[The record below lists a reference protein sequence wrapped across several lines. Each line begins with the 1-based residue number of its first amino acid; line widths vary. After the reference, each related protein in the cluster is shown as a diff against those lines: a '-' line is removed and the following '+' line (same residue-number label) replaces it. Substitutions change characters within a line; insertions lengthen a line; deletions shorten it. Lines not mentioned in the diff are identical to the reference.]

1 MTIKKVTTGVHKG
14 QWQVRIQ
21 PVDKVTGKRVNFKA
35 QFCDSKTKARKIEAE
50 MWEKFENG
58 FNYQKA
64 NNKFSDVFSSYVKK
78 HISDGYWSTNTQRA
92 WKYSE
97 QVFKMY
103 FPKTTLQNMN
113 QELIRRFARQYVKDH
128 NSSASENSVI
138 AKLLTHLRKFFKP
151 LVGRYFEENP
161 VPERPLSKF
170 FRKDEIVSQQ
180 KYHILTNDEYGKLK
194 TAIKNNLHIYSPTKS
209 VSKLAVW
216 IGLETGMR
224 PQEIQALTWD
234 SLIADK
240 QNSYFIIEDS
250 WNGSS
255 NSLNGHLKSRKVG
268 ESRKTLPIS
277 DELKSTLLDFKVI
290 QREFLDSKEIRNKND
305 FILLNLNNYKKS
317 FNGIP
322 VDQHRMNDMLH
333 ILGKKAGIEI
343 APNEKWSM
351 YALRHSAATKLGN
364 TPGMSYPW
372 AASRLGHTLAQFM
385 RTYVHVDQDINQEME
400 SKWLA

>member
-1 MTIKKVTTGVHKG
+1 
-14 QWQVRIQ
+14 
-21 PVDKVTGKRVNFKA
+21 
-35 QFCDSKTKARKIEAE
+35 
-50 MWEKFENG
+50 
-58 FNYQKA
+58 
-64 NNKFSDVFSSYVKK
+64 
-78 HISDGYWSTNTQRA
+78 
-92 WKYSE
+92 
-97 QVFKMY
+97 
-103 FPKTTLQNMN
+103 MN
-113 QELIRRFARQYVKDH
+113 QELIRGFARQYVKDH

-180 KYHILTNDEYGKLK
+180 KYHILTNNEYGKLK
-194 TAIKNNLHIYSPTKS
+194 AAIKDNLHIYSPTKS

-255 NSLNGHLKSRKVG
+255 HSLNGHLKSRKVG

-277 DELKSTLLDFKVI
+277 DELRSTLLDFKVI
-290 QREFLDSKEIRNKND
+290 QREFLDSKEIRNKNN

-385 RTYVHVDQDINQEME
+385 KTYVHVDQDINQEME